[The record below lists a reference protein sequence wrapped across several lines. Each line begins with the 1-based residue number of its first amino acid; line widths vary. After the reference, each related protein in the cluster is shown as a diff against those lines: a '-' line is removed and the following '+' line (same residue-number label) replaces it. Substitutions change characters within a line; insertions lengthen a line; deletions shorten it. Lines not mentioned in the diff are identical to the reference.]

1 MSNARDISSMEEKQ
15 VAKAWVNFNGQ
26 DTNSEFT
33 EANGGIRDSFNVSSV
48 TDLGTGHYDVN
59 FEESFADA
67 NYAWAGAAG
76 DVDVTAVIGTPTSV
90 RTGQMTTNKI
100 RISVNYASSTS
111 NSNFFDYE
119 LVTLI
124 VFGELS

>member
-48 TDLGTGHYDVN
+48 TNLGTGHYEVN

-76 DVDVTAVIGTPTSV
+76 DVDVTTVIGTPTSV

-100 RISVNYASSTS
+100 RISVNYASATT
-111 NSNFFDYE
+111 NGEFYDYE